1 MNEPDVVFPRC
12 FYIKRYSFSRT
23 MFWYHQSFGGS
34 PFSVKKFK
42 IHENF
47 KSFFCE
53 KSFCRLSFSM
63 KDRFCWLP
71 NIQIN
76 RKMMP
81 FLFILE
87 SAMLSI
93 DLMNAFW
100 AALKTPKNDK
110 FSKGAPVMQLVTP
123 SERSDRA
130 NILGFVFTIHD
141 LHFKIVKSKILLRT
155 SCPVFWW
162 TIA

>member
-1 MNEPDVVFPRC
+1 
-12 FYIKRYSFSRT
+12 
-23 MFWYHQSFGGS
+23 
-34 PFSVKKFK
+34 
-42 IHENF
+42 
-47 KSFFCE
+47 
-53 KSFCRLSFSM
+53 
-63 KDRFCWLP
+63 
-71 NIQIN
+71 
-76 RKMMP
+76 MMP